1 MKNVEYI
8 MLFMNKEISIKL
20 ISQGHLRLNK
30 EGNDM
35 TRTLTEKILAS
46 HLVDGRMEP
55 SEEIGIKVDRV
66 LLQDTTGTMACLQ
79 FKALGVSKPL
89 CERAVQY
96 IDHNL
101 LQVSYENADDHR
113 FLQTFCAKHGIY
125 FSRAGNGIC
134 HQVNLER
141 FSVPGEVLL
150 GADSH
155 TPTAGGAGMLG
166 IGVGGLDV
174 AVAMGGGAFYFEMP
188 KIVGVEL
195 RGRLRPWVSAKDIVL
210 ELLRRLTVKGG
221 VGRVFEYYGE
231 DVKFLSVPER
241 ATITNMGAELGA
253 TSSIFPSD
261 EATRDFFVLQNRPHE
276 WQPLKADKNAIYDE
290 NIKIDIDEIEPLIA
304 CPGSPDKVRKV
315 NEVEGIDVQQVIV
328 GSCTNSSYKDLMV
341 VSNVLKGRRIHPNV
355 DFHINPGS
363 KQVLQNIIK
372 YGGLESLISAGA
384 RIFENGCDG
393 CVGIGSAPSTDSNSI
408 RSFNRNFS
416 GRSGTKDDRV
426 FLASPETC
434 VAAAIFGKITDPRKL
449 GEYPQV
455 TWPKTFIVDDS
466 MIIPPSSKPEEVEVI
481 MGPNIKPLPIRGVL
495 EANLEGEVLIKVADN
510 VSTDAIMPA
519 GASVMALR
527 SNIPAI
533 SEYVFKPVDPNFVAR
548 AKEKRGGFIVAGENY
563 SQGSSREHAAL
574 APMYLG
580 VKAVLAKS
588 FARIHKANL
597 INFGIL
603 PLEFG
608 DPRNYDDVRLGSRV
622 QIENI
627 VDVLKGD
634 ALTVGVKIDS
644 ETVPLIMPASKRLR
658 SILVSGGLLNYTKKK
673 RMD

>member
-1 MKNVEYI
+1 MARN
-8 MLFMNKEISIKL
+8 
-20 ISQGHLRLNK
+20 
-30 EGNDM
+30 
-35 TRTLTEKILAS
+35 LTGKILAS
-46 HLVDGRMEP
+46 HLVDGKMRQG
-55 SEEIGIKVDRV
+55 EEIGVKVDRV

-79 FKALGVSKPL
+79 FEALGVPKPL

-101 LQVSYENADDHR
+101 LQASYENADDHR
-113 FLQTFCAKHGIY
+113 FLQTFCAKYGIY
-125 FSRAGNGIC
+125 FSRAGNGVC

-155 TPTAGGAGMLG
+155 TPTGGGAGMLG

-188 KIVGVEL
+188 KVVGVEL
-195 RGRLRPWVSAKDIVL
+195 GGRLRPWVSAKDIIL

-231 DVKFLSVPER
+231 GGESLSVPER

-261 EATRDFFVLQNRPHE
+261 ETTRNFFKLQNRMLE
-276 WQPLKADKNAIYDE
+276 WKPLAADKGATYDE
-290 NIKIDIDEIEPLIA
+290 NIRIDLEEIEPLIA
-304 CPGSPDKVRKV
+304 CPSSPDNVKKIS
-315 NEVEGIDVQQVIV
+315 EVEGIEVQQVIV
-328 GSCTNSSYKDLMV
+328 GSCTNSSYRDLMV
-341 VSNVLKGRRIHPNV
+341 VSNVLKDRHVHSNV

-363 KQVLQNIIK
+363 RQVLQNVIK
-372 YGGLESLISAGA
+372 SGGMESLVSAGA

-393 CVGIGSAPSTDSNSI
+393 CVGIGSAPATGSNAI
-408 RSFNRNFS
+408 RSFNRNFPS
-416 GRSGTKDDRV
+416 RSGTKDDKV
-426 FLASPETC
+426 FLASPEVC
-434 VAAAIFGKITDPRKL
+434 VAAAIYGKITDPRKL
-449 GEYPQV
+449 GNYPKV
-455 TWPKTFIVDDS
+455 TWPKAFIIDDS
-466 MIIPPSSKPEEVEVI
+466 MITPPPSKPEETNVVR
-481 MGPNIKPLPIRGVL
+481 GPNIKPLPLRGAL
-495 EANLEGEVLIKVADN
+495 ESSLEGEVLIKVADD
-510 VSTDAIMPA
+510 VSTDTIMPA

-533 SEYVFKPVDPNFVAR
+533 SEYVFKPIDPSFVAR

-563 SQGSSREHAAL
+563 GQGSSREHAAL

-597 INFGIL
+597 INFGII
-603 PLEFG
+603 PFEFSNPA
-608 DPRNYDDVRLGSRV
+608 DYDDIRLRSRV
-622 QIENI
+622 RIENI
-627 VDVLKGD
+627 VERLNGD
-634 ALTVGVKIDS
+634 ELTVDVKIDS
-644 ETVPLIMPASKRLR
+644 KTVPLIIPASKRLR